1 MNKSSWV
8 FLAALLAAPA
18 GFAADAPVWPNG
30 VATKDDPMLLAFYGG
45 QCTQYA
51 DRNGLTGE
59 QREAYLA
66 KCRASIPNVFPAGY
80 APGGGGGGDG

>member
-1 MNKSSWV
+1 
-8 FLAALLAAPA
+8 
-18 GFAADAPVWPNG
+18 
-30 VATKDDPMLLAFYGG
+30 MLLAFYGG

-59 QREAYLA
+59 EREAYLA